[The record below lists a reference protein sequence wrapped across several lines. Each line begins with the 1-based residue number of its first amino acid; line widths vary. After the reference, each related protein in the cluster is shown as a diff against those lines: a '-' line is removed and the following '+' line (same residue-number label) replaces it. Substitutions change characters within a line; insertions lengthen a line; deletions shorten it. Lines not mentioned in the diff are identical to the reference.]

1 MSVAAATALQ
11 LNLVSAPPHS
21 FLGLGGAA
29 PAHLRVDVR
38 DLEDSWPDLAAYFA
52 TQLPSSNGLYPAPST
67 GCSAEDA
74 ADLEA
79 LLFSVY
85 RRVHNTICGAKRL
98 EVGDSVLTPHE
109 YSFLS
114 SFSTREG
121 QEFKDTRVFNLYRA
135 LAPPSPEGSRRI
147 DKPNYILYAEVTDDG
162 DVWSVGEGM
171 GEVVLGPRRDD
182 VERWLDAHAW
192 SKVRDQ
198 GREAQ
203 VMAELSER
211 QPAPSKS
218 VALRA
223 NGKRVPEGIARDV
236 SSADNYLCD
245 IAMATRTFR
254 DFMARTGLAH
264 SLFHLLAANEM
275 CGAVL
280 AWAVV
285 GYKLVRMYVLGPS
298 RIAIEVTPPRS
309 ANFTPTPLIPPQ
321 QRKGVPYAAL
331 ETTRAFERLPHSF
344 LAPDDPSVF
353 PPGPRLNRNT
363 LQAFANVAAASVLRL
378 GALDCTTALQPLPT
392 LQQGA
397 VAVDMADVLAK
408 LSPLPPKLCRYIVE
422 LSRGAT
428 LLHVAS
434 PRPQLWP
441 VEKQDSDSG
450 ECEMGA
456 ACCQNLRGGLGLGGS
471 GVEMAEQSTLSPNVE
486 AGRKRPASDDATE
499 GIDRAVARARTP
511 TTSDVS
517 GERRSPIHIESPE
530 LEHRPLDEHDFDHMP
545 PIMPGQRSRGGIDWD
560 SLDAAIN
567 RLAVFVPVT
576 PSEMDALVAA
586 QIEEDSGP
594 YSVQD
599 VLVSSP
605 EAMDIEEEQ
614 DEEEEEGTPIRTLA
628 DEYDSETESDI
639 VD

>member
-1 MSVAAATALQ
+1 MSVAAATALE
-11 LNLVSAPPHS
+11 LDLASAPPHS

-67 GCSAEDA
+67 GCSADDA

-79 LLFSVY
+79 LLYNVY
-85 RRVHNTICGAKRL
+85 RRVHSTLCGAKRL

-114 SFSTREG
+114 SFSTRDG
-121 QEFKDTRVFNLYRA
+121 REFNDTRVFNLYRA
-135 LAPPSPEGSRRI
+135 LAPPSPEGSKRI

-171 GEVVLGPRRDD
+171 GEMVLGPRRDD
-182 VERWLDAHAW
+182 VERWLDAHTW
-192 SKVRDQ
+192 SKVRDE
-198 GREAQ
+198 GWGPEAKANAK
-203 VMAELSER
+203 AES
-211 QPAPSKS
+211 APGKS
-218 VALRA
+218 VPLRV
-223 NGKRVPEGIARDV
+223 NGNRARDEA
-236 SSADNYLCD
+236 SADSYRCD

-275 CGAVL
+275 CGAVF

-309 ANFTPTPLIPPQ
+309 ANFSRTPHIPPHE
-321 QRKGVPYAAL
+321 RVGVAYALL

-344 LAPDDPSVF
+344 LAPADPSIF
-353 PPGPRLNRNT
+353 PPGPRLNRNA

-392 LQQGA
+392 ARQGA
-397 VAVDMADVLAK
+397 LASAMAAALADA
-408 LSPLPPKLCRYIVE
+408 SPLPAPLCAYIVE
-422 LSRGAT
+422 LSREPA
-428 LLHVAS
+428 LQPVPS
-434 PRPQLWP
+434 PPLWS
-441 VEKQDSDSG
+441 VDES

-456 ACCQNLRGGLGLGGS
+456 ACCQKLRLGVG
-471 GVEMAEQSTLSPNVE
+471 ADADPIT
-486 AGRKRPASDDATE
+486 GRKRAPSQGRKRGADEATE
-499 GIDRAVARARTP
+499 GVERAVPRARTP
-511 TTSDVS
+511 ASSDVS
-517 GERRSPIHIESPE
+517 GEREHEHGHERRSPRSPIHIDSPE
-530 LEHRPLDEHDFDHMP
+530 LEHRPLDEHDHDHMP
-545 PIMPGQRSRGGIDWD
+545 PLAGRRARGGIDWD
-560 SLDAAIN
+560 ALDAAIH
-567 RLAVFVPVT
+567 RLALFVPVT
-576 PSEMDALVAA
+576 PGEMDALVAA
-586 QIEEDSGP
+586 QIAEDVAAYRP
-594 YSVQD
+594 PERVA
-599 VLVSSP
+599 SP
-605 EAMDIEEEQ
+605 EAMEIEGEEEKEEGE
-614 DEEEEEGTPIRTLA
+614 DEEDDEGTPTRTLA
-628 DEYDSETESDI
+628 DEYDAESELESDI